1 MSRWSGTKPTCSTT
15 DAEPDAGPAEQ
26 DAVQE
31 PDEVLAGR
39 ADPTEETIEIVTT
52 FCQYVLETYGR
63 FPAFIDP
70 MFVRLVLQAHHLDL
84 GFYDRH
90 YTEGAYSD
98 RHARHMEL
106 WHPPGGGGTAA

>member
-1 MSRWSGTKPTCSTT
+1 M
-15 DAEPDAGPAEQ
+15 
-26 DAVQE
+26 
-31 PDEVLAGR
+31 LAGR
-39 ADPTEETIEIVTT
+39 TDPTEETIEIVTT
-52 FCQYVLETYGR
+52 FCQYVLDTYGR

-90 YTEGAYSD
+90 YAEGAYSE

-106 WHPPGGGGTAA
+106 WHPEA